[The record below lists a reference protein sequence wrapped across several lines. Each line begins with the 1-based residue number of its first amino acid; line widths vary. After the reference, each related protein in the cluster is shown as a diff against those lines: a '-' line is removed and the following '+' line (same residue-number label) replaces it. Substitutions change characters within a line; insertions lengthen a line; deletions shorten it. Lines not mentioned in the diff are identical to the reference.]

1 MSQLFESDDIQLDVT
16 RFSNKGKIYEVALLV
31 FKHAEKKRAEYRINE
46 IQGVFPES
54 EIQAIKSKG
63 PLTEIYFSTKFWSEY
78 IPWYEW
84 LSESDVLRLCAQE
97 SGLEIWELAEFIVD
111 ELKPKNWQVFSWM
124 ALAYRLSQHGS
135 TLLEVLN
142 EHVEEHDQALKNK
155 RNNARRAGL
164 ASGKSRS
171 ESTHLTPEFINKNY
185 QLLMATGTEE
195 RDVAAKLASRFGVT
209 PDHIRKL
216 RKKANK

>member
-1 MSQLFESDDIQLDVT
+1 MSQSFESDDIQLNAN
-16 RFSNKGKIYEVALLV
+16 RFIKKKKTFRVAQLV
-31 FKHAEKKRAEYRINE
+31 YKHAEKRRAEYRINE
-46 IQGVFPES
+46 MQGVFPES

-63 PLTEIYFSTKFWSEY
+63 PLTEIYYSTKFWSDY

-84 LSESDVLRLCAQE
+84 LSESDVLSQCAQE
-97 SGLEIWELAEFIVD
+97 SGLEIWELAEFIAD

-124 ALAYRLSQHGS
+124 ALAYRLSQHGN

-142 EHVEEHDQALKNK
+142 EHVEEHDQALKNQ

-164 ASGKSRS
+164 ASGQSRS
-171 ESTHLTPEFINKNY
+171 KSSDLTPESINNFY
-185 QLLMATGTEE
+185 QTYMATGTEE
-195 RDVAAKLASRFGVT
+195 RYVAAKLARRFRVT

-216 RKKANK
+216 RKKGQ

>member
-1 MSQLFESDDIQLDVT
+1 MSQSFESDDIQLNAN
-16 RFSNKGKIYEVALLV
+16 RFIKKKKTFRVALLV
-31 FKHAEKKRAEYRINE
+31 SKHAEKRRVEYRINE
-46 IQGVFPES
+46 MQGVFPES

-63 PLTEIYFSTKFWSEY
+63 PLTEIYYSTKFWSDY

-84 LSESDVLRLCAQE
+84 FSESDVLRLCAQE
-97 SGLEIWELAEFIVD
+97 SGLEIWELAEFIAD

-124 ALAYRLSQHGS
+124 ALAYRLSQHGN

-142 EHVEEHDQALKNK
+142 EHVEEHDQALKNQRK
-155 RNNARRAGL
+155 NARRAGL

-171 ESTHLTPEFINKNY
+171 ESTYLNPESVNKDY
-185 QLLMATGTEE
+185 QILMATGTEE
-195 RDVAAKLASRFGVT
+195 RNIAAKLASKYKVT

>member
-1 MSQLFESDDIQLDVT
+1 MSQSFESDDIQLNAN
-16 RFSNKGKIYEVALLV
+16 RFIKKKKTFRVALLV
-31 FKHAEKKRAEYRINE
+31 SKHAEKRRAEYRINE
-46 IQGVFPES
+46 MQGVFPES

-63 PLTEIYFSTKFWSEY
+63 PLTEIYYSTKFWSDY

-84 LSESDVLRLCAQE
+84 FSESDVLRLCAQE
-97 SGLEIWELAEFIVD
+97 SGLKIWELAEFIAD

-124 ALAYRLSQHGS
+124 ALAYRLSQHGN

-142 EHVEEHDQALKNK
+142 EHVEEHDQALNNQRK
-155 RNNARRAGL
+155 NARRAGL

-171 ESTHLTPEFINKNY
+171 KSTYLTPESVNKNY
-185 QLLMATGTEE
+185 QILMATGTEE
-195 RDVAAKLASRFGVT
+195 RNVAAKLASRYEVT

>member
-1 MSQLFESDDIQLDVT
+1 MSQSFESDDIQLNT
-16 RFSNKGKIYEVALLV
+16 KRFNKKKKTFLVAELV
-31 FKHAEKKRAEYRINE
+31 SKYAEKRRAEYRINE
-46 IQGVFPES
+46 MQGVFPES

-63 PLTEIYFSTKFWSEY
+63 PLTEIYYSTKFWSDY

-84 LSESDVLRLCAQE
+84 LSESNVLSQCAQE
-97 SGLEIWELAEFIVD
+97 SGLEIWELAEFIAD

-164 ASGKSRS
+164 ASGKSRL

-185 QLLMATGTEE
+185 QLLMTTGTEE
-195 RDVAAKLASRFGVT
+195 RNVAAKLASRFGVT

>member
-1 MSQLFESDDIQLDVT
+1 MSQSFESDDIQLNAN
-16 RFSNKGKIYEVALLV
+16 RFIKKKKTFRVALLV
-31 FKHAEKKRAEYRINE
+31 SKHAEKRRDEYRINE
-46 IQGVFPES
+46 MQGVFPES

-63 PLTEIYFSTKFWSEY
+63 PLTEIYYSTKFWSDY

-84 LSESDVLRLCAQE
+84 FSESDVLRLCAEE
-97 SGLEIWELAEFIVD
+97 SGLEIWELAEFIAD

-124 ALAYRLSQHGS
+124 ALAYRLSQHGN

-142 EHVEEHDQALKNK
+142 EHVEEHDQALKNQ
-155 RNNARRAGL
+155 RENARRAGL

-171 ESTHLTPEFINKNY
+171 ESTYLTPESVNKDY
-185 QLLMATGTEE
+185 QILMATGTEK
-195 RDVAAKLASRFGVT
+195 RNVAAKLASRYEVT